1 MSLRRPSAADVR
13 PGSELYERI
22 IRVLRGERQWTK
34 TSVSNREES
43 RRPIVKQSSSS
54 ICNVVANVNENFPE
68 PFNAN
73 CSETLANIETSPSTR
88 PLKRPCHVL
97 DAGQASA
104 VEQRFET
111 ASEATATASTSST
124 EVSSEQTVAVTSPV
138 MRPPPLLE
146 HNTEPVQCAV
156 AQKLQIISQA
166 DKTCSSKPQSKYKP
180 PYKIEKS
187 RKSSRVFIYS
197 LIS

>member
-22 IRVLRGERQWTK
+22 IRVLRGERQLTK

-73 CSETLANIETSPSTR
+73 CLETLANIETSPSTP

-111 ASEATATASTSST
+111 ASEATATASNT

-146 HNTEPVQCAV
+146 HNAEAVQCAV

-187 RKSSRVFIYS
+187 RKSSRVFICS